1 MISVGLQKAFDTI
14 IKFYLK
20 NSTSWA
26 SLKDEL
32 HGFSHIFPRNNFYK
46 YRKPYFEYGR
56 ISPDV
61 PQGKI
66 LEPLLFLIYVSD
78 MPLVVNWNLLLY
90 ADDSSLKF
98 QHRDVEEIEMVLNND
113 FKNICDWFVDNK
125 LTIHYS
131 EDKTKSVLF
140 ASKCKI
146 KNKKYQDIEINQ
158 HSQLTSI

>member
-1 MISVGLQKAFDTI
+1 
-14 IKFYLK
+14 
-20 NSTSWA
+20 
-26 SLKDEL
+26 
-32 HGFSHIFPRNNFYK
+32 
-46 YRKPYFEYGR
+46 
-56 ISPDV
+56 
-61 PQGKI
+61 
-66 LEPLLFLIYVSD
+66 
-78 MPLVVNWNLLLY
+78 MPLVVNRNLLLY
-90 ADDSSLKF
+90 ADDSGLKF

-158 HSQLTSI
+158 HSQLPYLGYIMSGEPMTLKVIHKVNGNRSFFTRKIIFYHLGFKECYAMPSNNHILIMHALRTLTIM

>member
-1 MISVGLQKAFDTI
+1 
-14 IKFYLK
+14 
-20 NSTSWA
+20 
-26 SLKDEL
+26 
-32 HGFSHIFPRNNFYK
+32 
-46 YRKPYFEYGR
+46 
-56 ISPDV
+56 
-61 PQGKI
+61 
-66 LEPLLFLIYVSD
+66 

-146 KNKKYQDIEINQ
+146 KNKKYQDIEKNQ
-158 HSQLTSI
+158 HSQLTYLGYIMDKTMSGEPMTLNVIHKINGNRSFFTRKIIFYNLGFKECYAMPSNNYILIMHALRGTLTLM